1 MNFVDLFS
9 WLIPAPILVQTH
21 LTRNSWLGVDVIEAV
36 KQCDFIGIICLIV
49 LCLFSIVSWAIIAY
63 KFLHIRQALKQTR
76 RFTELC
82 AKSGKLD
89 DAFRHAAS
97 FPDSPLAR
105 IARETF
111 LEIQTE
117 NWFKSAA
124 VGGISNRLEVAK
136 VSLERVHERTIS
148 QEISHLESWLIFL
161 ATTSSVCPFIGL
173 LGTVWGILGVFQA
186 LAFHSSASLQVIAP
200 GLATALTATVAGLV
214 AAIPAVVSYN
224 YFTHCIQ
231 SLLGRMDAFALE
243 ISNIVQKQILGG

>member
-1 MNFVDLFS
+1 MYNLFERLFYS
-9 WLIPAPILVQTH
+9 PFLIQTPAGRP
-21 LTRNSWLGVDVIEAV
+21 WFGVDVVHAV
-36 KQCDFIGIICLIV
+36 KECDFVGKICLIV

-63 KFLHIRQALKQTR
+63 KWLHIRQALKQTAK
-76 RFTELC
+76 FTALC
-82 AKSGKLD
+82 AKSGKLE
-89 DAFRHAAS
+89 DAFRYASS

-111 LEIQTE
+111 LEVQTE

-124 VGGISNRLEVAK
+124 AGGISNRLEVAK

-148 QEISHLESWLIFL
+148 QEISYLESWLIFL

-173 LGTVWGILGVFQA
+173 LGTVWGILGVFQS
-186 LAFHSSASLQVIAP
+186 LANYSSASLAVIAP
-200 GLATALTATVAGLV
+200 GLATALTATIAGLV

-224 YFTHCIQ
+224 YFTHSIQ
-231 SLLGRMDAFALE
+231 SLLGRMDGFALE